1 MGALQGEADDFCGVI
16 DTVAQETTDTCNR
29 YDISE

>member
-1 MGALQGEADDFCGVI
+1 MGALRGEVDDLRGVI

-29 YDISE
+29 YNISE